1 MFSRMLNTIKVAI
14 FVIQLRKRA
23 KNTVPECIVKLI
35 TL

>member
-1 MFSRMLNTIKVAI
+1 MFSRMPNTIKAAI

-23 KNTVPECIVKLI
+23 KNIVPECIVKLI